1 MADTKEKESTQER
14 LEREKLQQL
23 IDNRRIRFTELLG
36 SECEFLDALVIHT
49 HISPWDVKKL
59 VDEDCPQE
67 LIKEILL

>member
-1 MADTKEKESTQER
+1 MPKTKDKETVEER

-23 IDNRRIRFTELLG
+23 IDNRRVRFVELLG

-59 VDEDCPQE
+59 VDDGCPHD
-67 LIKEILL
+67 LIKKILL